1 MAMTPEK
8 SKMTP
13 SQKAMLFAQ
22 ATRQNLQVMPQQA
35 YADNSTI
42 SFDVPKVRLL
52 SRVYVR
58 IKGTYNLVNAVPGN
72 AVIGR
77 FAPWSLV
84 RQVRMQINNG
94 FNPFQISGRGVYEYN
109 RLNSGIEFDTSFIL
123 GNVASAGAGTVN
135 TIDVLFDLSSILNDR
150 DPVGLVM
157 TQNQE
162 TVVSVGFDF
171 GTLLS
176 MFTLAGTTVTN
187 VNITATPTIESYSI
201 PASIE
206 AIPDL
211 SVLKLVT
218 EQNFPI
224 VSTGAPFL
232 IKLPVGLTYRK
243 IILNFEDV
251 NGVAMTDDQIGQIS
265 IIFNQADIPYVVNA
279 GLLREVNNR
288 EFRGKL
294 QAGVVAFDFSYQ
306 GLANL
311 GGARDYI
318 DTERLTEFW
327 IQSNPTILGNL
338 QVVVETLARLA
349 GV

>member
-22 ATRQNLQVMPQQA
+22 ATRQNWQIMPQQT
-35 YADNSTI
+35 YADNTTI
-42 SFDVPKVRLL
+42 SFDIPKVRLL
-52 SRVYVR
+52 ARAWVR
-58 IKGTYNLVNAVPGN
+58 LQGTYTLTNAVPQN
-72 AVIGR
+72 LVIGR
-77 FAPWSLV
+77 FAPWSV
-84 RQVRMQINNG
+84 ARQVRMQINNG
-94 FNPFQISGRGVYEYN
+94 FNPFQVSGRGLYEYN

-123 GNVASAGAGTVN
+123 GNVASAGGTVN
-135 TIDVLFDLSSILNDR
+135 TIDVLFDLTNILNDR
-150 DPVGLVM
+150 DPVGLIM

-162 TVVSVGFDF
+162 TVVTTAFDF
-171 GTLLS
+171 GTIASL
-176 MFTLAGTTVTN
+176 FTLAGTTVSN
-187 VNITATPTIESYSI
+187 INITATPTIESYSI
-201 PASIE
+201 PASTE

-211 SVLKLVT
+211 SVLKLTT

-224 VSTGAPFL
+224 VSTGAPFI

-243 IILNFEDV
+243 IILNFETTA
-251 NGVAMTDDQIGQIS
+251 GAAMTDAQIGNIS
-265 IIFNQADIPYVVNA
+265 IIFNQADIPYVINA
-279 GLLREVNNR
+279 GLLRELNNKQ
-288 EFRGKL
+288 FRGAL
-294 QAGVVAFDFSYQ
+294 QPGMVAFDYSYQ

-327 IQSNPTILGNL
+327 IQSNPSVLGNL